1 MSKCQTRQQQPHQ
14 SQSKISPADGFG
26 LKVARV
32 ASVYDYDL
40 VVFVQ
45 KTLHGRLGRPC
56 DVTPEASA
64 VAGPP
69 EGIALAVLFGEHQE
83 DLKRQRGVGRLSGMV
98 ML

>member
-1 MSKCQTRQQQPHQ
+1 MKN
-14 SQSKISPADGFG
+14 SPADGFG

-45 KTLHGRLGRPC
+45 KALDGRLWCPC
-56 DVTPEASA
+56 DVTPEAGA

-69 EGIALAVLFGEHQE
+69 EGIALAVLFGEHQK
-83 DLKRQRGVGRLSGMV
+83 DLEGTEWEEKGRLGEMGG
-98 ML
+98 